1 MMNRLSA
8 ETTTG
13 LISGSILEPNVL
25 AASTPS
31 VAAAVSTDSGEL
43 CRHSL
48 FAPLHYERNYGY
60 PLIVWLHGPG
70 NDERQLRRIM
80 PQLSMRNY
88 VAVAPRGT
96 LALDA
101 DADAAGFRWQQHGDH
116 VYLAEK
122 RVFDCVDL
130 ARRKFHVKPD
140 RVFLAGAGCGGT
152 MALRIALANP
162 NAFAGALSLGGGL
175 PRGMA
180 PLARVNEAR
189 GKPLLLMSGITS
201 ERYSQ
206 THVNEDL
213 RLLHSAGITV
223 TLRLYP
229 HGDELSP
236 MMLGDVDRWLMQQIC
251 PETSAAD

>member
-1 MMNRLSA
+1 MMNRLQIGPAAGFPS
-8 ETTTG
+8 EST
-13 LISGSILEPNVL
+13 LDHNVL
-25 AASTPS
+25 AASTPA
-31 VAAAVSTDSGEL
+31 VAAAVATECGEV
-43 CRHSL
+43 CRHAL

-60 PLIVWLHGPG
+60 PLVVWLHGAG
-70 NDERQLRRIM
+70 NDERQLKRIM

-101 DADAAGFRWQQHGDH
+101 DAERKGFRWPQHGDH

-122 RVFDCVDL
+122 RVFDCVEL
-130 ARRKFHVKPD
+130 ARRKYHVKPG

-152 MALRIALANP
+152 MAMRIALSNP
-162 NAFAGALSLGGGL
+162 RAFAGALSLGGGL
-175 PRGMA
+175 PHGMA

-189 GKPLLLMSGITS
+189 GMPLLMMAGLQSS
-201 ERYSQ
+201 FYPQEA
-206 THVNEDL
+206 VNDDL

-229 HGDELSP
+229 HGDEISP

-251 PETSAAD
+251 PGMDAD